1 MQWKGRTILVT
12 GGNSGIGRGL
22 AEALMER
29 GNDVIV
35 TGRNA
40 ERLAATLAA
49 NPGMAGY
56 ELDVT
61 DESAVRR
68 FAGNVTLEHP
78 GLDVLIN
85 SAGIMSR
92 EDLLADALDL
102 EVAER
107 TIATNLL
114 GPMRMTAALL
124 PHMRTRQQAVI
135 ANVSSGLAFVPR
147 ADSPSYSATKAAI
160 HSWTHALRHQLR
172 ETHISVVEIVP
183 PLVATELTPEQSGWA
198 HAMPL
203 VEFVDEAVTLLCQ
216 EPLPEEVL
224 VKRVMP
230 QRTAEQTG
238 NFRKVFELINPL

>member
-1 MQWKGRTILVT
+1 MQWKGNRILVT

-22 AEALMER
+22 AEALRAR

-40 ERLAATLAA
+40 DRLEATLAA

-56 ELDVT
+56 ELDVA
-61 DESAVRR
+61 DERAVSE
-68 FAGNVTLEHP
+68 FASVVTREHP
-78 GLDVLIN
+78 GINVLVN
-85 SAGIMSR
+85 NAGIMLR
-92 EDLLADALDL
+92 ENLLADSVDMDIA
-102 EVAER
+102 AR

-124 PHMRTRQQAVI
+124 PHLRTRPQAAIV
-135 ANVSSGLAFVPR
+135 NVSSGLAFVPR
-147 ADSPSYSATKAAI
+147 ADSPTYSATKAAV
-160 HSWTHALRHQLR
+160 HSWTQALRHQLR
-172 ETHISVVEIVP
+172 DTRVSVIEIAP
-183 PLVATELTPEQSGWA
+183 PLVATELTPGQSEWT

-203 VEFVDEAVTLLCQ
+203 AAFVEEAVELLCR
-216 EPLPEEVL
+216 EPSAEEIL

-238 NFRKVFELINPL
+238 NFRKVFALINPS